1 MNDPETTPPEI
12 RRDAVPRIARGHRLQ
27 FEPAQ
32 DCHVL
37 LYPEGMVTLNPSA
50 AEILGRCDGAR
61 TVAEL
66 CAALSA
72 DFGGAAVDDDVH
84 HFLQLA
90 RSHGWVTL
98 D

>member
-1 MNDPETTPPEI
+1 MSVPDIAP
-12 RRDAVPRIARGHRLQ
+12 DAVPRIAQGHRMQ

-50 AEILGRCDGAR
+50 AEILGRCDGDKSVAAIC
-61 TVAEL
+61 AEL
-66 CAALSA
+66 SQAF
-72 DFGGAAVDDDVH
+72 DGAAVDDDVQQ
-84 HFLQLA
+84 FLQLA
-90 RSHGWVTL
+90 VAQGWVSV

>member
-1 MNDPETTPPEI
+1 M
-12 RRDAVPRIARGHRLQ
+12 Q

-50 AEILGRCDGAR
+50 AEILGRCDGQR
-61 TVAEL
+61 SVATL
-66 CAALSA
+66 CDELSA
-72 DFGGAAVDDDVH
+72 EFGNEDVTDDVQQ
-84 HFLQLA
+84 FITLA
-90 RSHGWVTL
+90 VSHGWVTC